1 MRRMLKMFS
10 KKVFILTILFF
21 LIVIFNAL
29 FIVKQTE
36 QALILQ
42 FGDPIRIIKEPG
54 LKIKIPLIQNA
65 IFYDTRVLDFDAE
78 VEEVILSDQKRLL
91 VDAFIRYRIVDPL
104 KFYQSVGNERNFKAR
119 IGGIL
124 SGSLRRV
131 LGSDPLEVV
140 LSVNRSELMKK
151 IQGEIGNDATD
162 FGVEMVDVRIKR
174 ADLPKANSEAIFGRM
189 RAEREK
195 EARQF
200 RAEGSEESQ
209 IIKSKA
215 EKERTIIIAE
225 ANKKSQTIK
234 GEGDGEAVKIYA
246 KAFNKDKE
254 FFAFYRSMEAYKK
267 AFNEGE
273 DDPIL
278 ILSPDSDFF
287 KYFNNKSG
295 K

>member
-1 MRRMLKMFS
+1 MFS
-10 KKVFILTILFF
+10 KKIFITTILILLF
-21 LIVIFNAL
+21 VIFSAL

-36 QALILQ
+36 QVLILQ
-42 FGDPIRIIKEPG
+42 FGDPIRIIKKPG

-91 VDAFIRYRIVDPL
+91 VDAFMRYKIIDPL

-140 LSVNRSELMKK
+140 LSVNRSELMEK
-151 IQGEIGNDATD
+151 IQVEIGNEATD

-174 ADLPKANSEAIFGRM
+174 ADLPKANSEAIYGRM

-215 EKERTIIIAE
+215 EKERTIIIAD

-267 AFNEGE
+267 AFKDGE
-273 DDPIL
+273 DEPTL

>member
-1 MRRMLKMFS
+1 MFS
-10 KKVFILTILFF
+10 KKVFILTILF
-21 LIVIFNAL
+21 LLLVIFNAL

-36 QALILQ
+36 QALVLQ
-42 FGDPIRIIKEPG
+42 FGDPIRVIKEPG

-91 VDAFIRYRIVDPL
+91 VDAFIRYRIADPL
-104 KFYQSVGNERNFKAR
+104 KFYQSIGNENGFKAR

-131 LGSDPLEVV
+131 LGSNPLEVV
-140 LSVNRSELMKK
+140 LSVNRSELMEK
-151 IQGEIGNDATD
+151 IQGELDKESAN
-162 FGVEMVDVRIKR
+162 FGVKMIDVRIKR
-174 ADLPKANSEAIFGRM
+174 ADLPKANSEAIFARM

-215 EKERTIIIAE
+215 EKERTVIIAE
-225 ANKKSQTIK
+225 ANKKSQTIR
-234 GEGDGEAVKIYA
+234 GEGDGESVKIYA
-246 KAFNKDKE
+246 EAFNKDKE
-254 FFAFYRSMEAYKK
+254 FFSFYRSMEAYKK
-267 AFNEGE
+267 AFKEGE
-273 DDPIL
+273 DDPTL

-287 KYFNNKSG
+287 KYFNKESG

>member
-1 MRRMLKMFS
+1 MFS
-10 KKVFILTILFF
+10 KKIFTPIILVLLFI
-21 LIVIFNAL
+21 IFSAL
-29 FIVKQTE
+29 FTVKQTE
-36 QALILQ
+36 QALVLQ

-54 LKIKIPLIQNA
+54 LKVKIPLIQNA

-91 VDAFIRYRIVDPL
+91 VDAFIRYQIIDPL
-104 KFYQSVGNERNFKAR
+104 KFYQSVSNENGFKAR
-119 IGGIL
+119 VGGIL

-131 LGSDPLEVV
+131 LGSNPLEVV
-140 LSVNRSELMKK
+140 LSVNRSELMEK
-151 IQGEIGNDATD
+151 IQGELDNESSN
-162 FGVEMVDVRIKR
+162 FGVKMIDVRIKR
-174 ADLPKANSEAIFGRM
+174 ADLPKANSEAIFARM

-209 IIKSKA
+209 IIKSTA
-215 EKERTIIIAE
+215 EKERTVIIAD

-234 GEGDGEAVKIYA
+234 GEGDGKAIKVYA
-246 KAFNKDKE
+246 EAFNKDKE
-254 FFAFYRSMEAYKK
+254 FFKFYRSMEAYKK
-267 AFNEGE
+267 VFKEGD
-273 DDPIL
+273 DDPTL

-287 KYFNNKSG
+287 KYFGNQSG

>member
-1 MRRMLKMFS
+1 MFN
-10 KKVFILTILFF
+10 KKALIPITLLFLFIFF
-21 LIVIFNAL
+21 SSL

-36 QALILQ
+36 QALVLQ
-42 FGDPIRIIKEPG
+42 FGDPIRVIKKPG

-91 VDAFIRYRIVDPL
+91 VDAFIRYQIIDPL
-104 KFYQSVGNERNFKAR
+104 KFYQSVGNENGFKAR
-119 IGGIL
+119 VGGLL

-140 LSVNRSELMKK
+140 LSQDRSELMEK
-151 IQGEIGNDATD
+151 IQIGIDNEAIN
-162 FGVEMVDVRIKR
+162 FGVVMVDVRIKR
-174 ADLPKANSEAIFGRM
+174 ADLPKANSEAIFARM

-209 IIKSKA
+209 RIKSKA
-215 EKERTIIIAE
+215 EKEKAVIIAE
-225 ANKKSQTIK
+225 ANKESQTIK
-234 GEGDGEAVKIYA
+234 GEGDGESVRIYA
-246 KAFNKDKE
+246 ETFKKDE
-254 FFAFYRSMEAYKK
+254 DFFAFYRSMEAYKK
-267 AFNEGE
+267 AFRDGE
-273 DDPIL
+273 DEPTL

-287 KYFNNKSG
+287 KYFDKKSG

>member
-1 MRRMLKMFS
+1 MFKMFNRKIFVPS
-10 KKVFILTILFF
+10 LLVLLL
-21 LIVIFNAL
+21 LIFSAM

-36 QALILQ
+36 QALVLQ
-42 FGDPIRIIKEPG
+42 FGDPIRVIKKPG
-54 LKIKIPLIQNA
+54 LKFKLPLIQNA

-91 VDAFIRYRIVDPL
+91 VDAFIRYRIIDPL
-104 KFYQSVGNERNFKAR
+104 KFYQSVSNENGFKAR
-119 IGGIL
+119 VGGIL

-140 LSVNRSELMKK
+140 LSTDRATLMEK
-151 IQGEIGNDATD
+151 IQDGIDEEAVN

-209 IIKSKA
+209 RIKAKA
-215 EKERTIIIAE
+215 EKDKAVILAE
-225 ANKKSQTIK
+225 ANKESQTIR
-234 GEGDGEAVKIYA
+234 GEGDGESVKIYA
-246 KAFNKDKE
+246 DTFKQDE
-254 FFAFYRSMEAYKK
+254 DFFAFYRSMEAYKK
-267 AFNEGE
+267 AFKDGE
-273 DDPIL
+273 DEPTL

-287 KYFNNKSG
+287 KYFDSKSG
-295 K
+295 N

>member
-1 MRRMLKMFS
+1 MFS
-10 KKVFILTILFF
+10 KKIFIPIILLLLFILFS
-21 LIVIFNAL
+21 AL

-42 FGDPIRIIKEPG
+42 FGDPIRIIKKPG

-91 VDAFIRYRIVDPL
+91 VDAFIRYKIIDPL
-104 KFYQSVGNERNFKAR
+104 KFYQAVVNENGFKAR
-119 IGGIL
+119 VGGIL

-140 LSVNRSELMKK
+140 LSKNRSGLMEK
-151 IQGEIGNDATD
+151 IQEEIDKEAVN
-162 FGVEMVDVRIKR
+162 FGVKMIDVRIKR
-174 ADLPKANSEAIFGRM
+174 ADLPKANSEAIFARM

-209 IIKSKA
+209 IIKSTA
-215 EKERTIIIAE
+215 EKERTVIIAE
-225 ANKKSQTIK
+225 ANKKSQTIR

-246 KAFNKDKE
+246 KGFKKDEE

-267 AFNEGE
+267 VFGDSE
-273 DDPIL
+273 DEPTFIL
-278 ILSPDSDFF
+278 
-287 KYFNNKSG
+287 
-295 K
+295 

>member
-1 MRRMLKMFS
+1 MRMMLKMFS
-10 KKVFILTILFF
+10 KKIFAPIILVLLFTIFS
-21 LIVIFNAL
+21 AL

-36 QALILQ
+36 QALVLQ

-91 VDAFIRYRIVDPL
+91 VDAFIRYKIVDPL

-140 LSVNRSELMKK
+140 LSVNRSELMEK
-151 IQGEIGNDATD
+151 IQAEIDKEAAD
-162 FGVEMVDVRIKR
+162 FGVTIIDVRIKR
-174 ADLPKANSEAIFGRM
+174 ADLPKANSEAIYGRM

-209 IIKSKA
+209 IIKSTA
-215 EKERTIIIAE
+215 EKERTVIIAE
-225 ANKKSQTIK
+225 AKKKSQTIK

-246 KAFNKDKE
+246 KGFKKDEE

-267 AFNEGE
+267 VFE
-273 DDPIL
+273 DSEDEPTF

>member
-1 MRRMLKMFS
+1 MRMMLKMFS
-10 KKVFILTILFF
+10 KKIFAPIILVLLFTIFS
-21 LIVIFNAL
+21 AL

-36 QALILQ
+36 QALVLQ
-42 FGDPIRIIKEPG
+42 FGDPIRVIKEPG

-65 IFYDTRVLDFDAE
+65 VFYDTRVLDFDAE

-91 VDAFIRYRIVDPL
+91 VDAFIRYQIVDPL
-104 KFYQSVGNERNFKAR
+104 KFYQSVSNENGFKAR
-119 IGGIL
+119 VGGIL

-131 LGSDPLEVV
+131 LGSNPLEVV
-140 LSVNRSELMKK
+140 LSVNRSELMEK
-151 IQGEIGNDATD
+151 IQGELDNESSN
-162 FGVEMVDVRIKR
+162 FGVKMIDVRIKR
-174 ADLPKANSEAIFGRM
+174 ADLPKANSEAIFARM

-209 IIKSKA
+209 IIKSTA
-215 EKERTIIIAE
+215 EKERTVIIAD

-234 GEGDGEAVKIYA
+234 GEGDGKAIKVYA
-246 KAFNKDKE
+246 EAFNKDKE
-254 FFAFYRSMEAYKK
+254 FFKFYRSMEAYKK
-267 AFNEGE
+267 VFKEGD
-273 DDPIL
+273 DDPTL

-287 KYFNNKSG
+287 KYFGNQSG

>member
-1 MRRMLKMFS
+1 MFS
-10 KKVFILTILFF
+10 KKIFMPVILF
-21 LIVIFNAL
+21 LIIVFFSAL

-36 QALILQ
+36 QALVLQ
-42 FGDPIRIIKEPG
+42 FGDPIRVIKKPG

-91 VDAFIRYRIVDPL
+91 VDAFLRYKITDPL
-104 KFYQSVGNERNFKAR
+104 KFYQSVGNENGFKAR
-119 IGGIL
+119 VGGIL

-140 LSVNRSELMKK
+140 LSVDRSELMEK
-151 IQGEIGNDATD
+151 IQEGIDNEAVN
-162 FGVEMVDVRIKR
+162 FGVKMVDVRIKR
-174 ADLPKANSEAIFGRM
+174 ADLPKANSEAIFARM

-209 IIKSKA
+209 RIKAKA
-215 EKERTIIIAE
+215 EKEKTVIIAE
-225 ANKKSQTIK
+225 ANKEAQTVR
-234 GEGDGEAVKIYA
+234 GEGDGESVKIYA
-246 KAFNKDKE
+246 ETFSKDKE
-254 FFAFYRSMEAYKK
+254 FFSFYRSMEAYKK
-267 AFNEGE
+267 AFKEGK
-273 DDPIL
+273 DDPTL

-287 KYFNNKSG
+287 KYFDSKSG

>member
-1 MRRMLKMFS
+1 MFS
-10 KKVFILTILFF
+10 KKIFTPIILVLLFTIFS
-21 LIVIFNAL
+21 AL

-36 QALILQ
+36 QALVLQ

-54 LKIKIPLIQNA
+54 LKVKIPLIQNA

-91 VDAFIRYRIVDPL
+91 VDAFIRYQIIDPL
-104 KFYQSVGNERNFKAR
+104 KFYQSVSNENGFKAR
-119 IGGIL
+119 VGGIL

-131 LGSDPLEVV
+131 LGSNPLEVV
-140 LSVNRSELMKK
+140 LSVNRSELMEK
-151 IQGEIGNDATD
+151 IQGELDNESSN
-162 FGVEMVDVRIKR
+162 FGVKMIDVRIKR
-174 ADLPKANSEAIFGRM
+174 ADLPKANSEAIFARM

-209 IIKSKA
+209 IIKSTA
-215 EKERTIIIAE
+215 EKERTVIIAE
-225 ANKKSQTIK
+225 ASKKGQTIK

-246 KAFNKDKE
+246 KGFKKDEE

-267 AFNEGE
+267 AFE
-273 DDPIL
+273 DSEDEPTF

>member
-1 MRRMLKMFS
+1 MRMMLKMFS
-10 KKVFILTILFF
+10 KKIFAPIILVLLFTIFS
-21 LIVIFNAL
+21 AL

-36 QALILQ
+36 QALVLQ
-42 FGDPIRIIKEPG
+42 FGDPIRVIKEPG

-91 VDAFIRYRIVDPL
+91 MDAFIRYQIVDPL
-104 KFYQSVGNERNFKAR
+104 KFYQSVSNENGFKAR
-119 IGGIL
+119 VGGIL

-140 LSVNRSELMKK
+140 LSAKRSELMEK
-151 IQGEIGNDATD
+151 IQGELDKESVN
-162 FGVEMVDVRIKR
+162 FGVKMIDVRIKR
-174 ADLPKANSEAIFGRM
+174 ADLPKANSEAIFARM

-215 EKERTIIIAE
+215 EKERTVIIAE
-225 ANKKSQTIK
+225 ANKKSQTIR
-234 GEGDGEAVKIYA
+234 GEGDGESVKIYA
-246 KAFNKDKE
+246 EAFNKDKE
-254 FFAFYRSMEAYKK
+254 FFSFYRSMEAYKK
-267 AFNEGE
+267 AFKEGE
-273 DDPIL
+273 DDPTL

-287 KYFNNKSG
+287 KYFNKESG

>member
-1 MRRMLKMFS
+1 MSKMFS
-10 KKVFILTILFF
+10 KKIFIPIILLLLFILFS
-21 LIVIFNAL
+21 AL

-91 VDAFIRYRIVDPL
+91 VDAFIRYKIIDPL
-104 KFYQSVGNERNFKAR
+104 KFYQAVINGNGFKAR
-119 IGGIL
+119 VGGIL

-140 LSVNRSELMKK
+140 LSKNRSGLMEK
-151 IQGEIGNDATD
+151 IQEEIDKEAVN
-162 FGVEMVDVRIKR
+162 FGVKMIDVRIKR
-174 ADLPKANSEAIFGRM
+174 ADLPKANSEAIFARM

-209 IIKSKA
+209 IIKSTA
-215 EKERTIIIAE
+215 EKERTVIIAE
-225 ANKKSQTIK
+225 ANKKAQTTK

-246 KAFNKDKE
+246 KGFKKDEE

-267 AFNEGE
+267 VFE
-273 DDPIL
+273 DSEDEPTF

>member
-1 MRRMLKMFS
+1 MFS
-10 KKVFILTILFF
+10 KKVFILTILF
-21 LIVIFNAL
+21 LLLVIFNAL

-36 QALILQ
+36 QALVLQ
-42 FGDPIRIIKEPG
+42 FGDPIRVIKEPG

-65 IFYDTRVLDFDAE
+65 VFYDTRVLDFDAE

-91 VDAFIRYRIVDPL
+91 VDAFIRYRIIDPL
-104 KFYQSVGNERNFKAR
+104 KFYQSVGNESSFKAR

-140 LSVNRSELMKK
+140 LSVNRSELMER
-151 IQGEIGNDATD
+151 IQAEIDKEASD
-162 FGVEMVDVRIKR
+162 FGVKMIDVRIKR
-174 ADLPKANSEAIFGRM
+174 ADLPKANSEAIFARM

-209 IIKSKA
+209 IIKSTA
-215 EKERTIIIAE
+215 EKERTVIIAE
-225 ANKKSQTIK
+225 ANKKAQTIK

-246 KAFNKDKE
+246 KAFKKDE
-254 FFAFYRSMEAYKK
+254 AFFAFYRSMEAYKK
-267 AFNEGE
+267 VFE
-273 DDPIL
+273 DSEDEPTF

>member
-1 MRRMLKMFS
+1 MLN
-10 KKVFILTILFF
+10 KKIFIFTILFF
-21 LIVIFNAL
+21 LFVLFNAL

-36 QALILQ
+36 QALVLQ

-91 VDAFIRYRIVDPL
+91 VDAFIRYQIIEPL
-104 KFYQSVGNERNFKAR
+104 KFFQSVGTENRFKAR
-119 IGGIL
+119 VGGIL

-140 LSVNRSELMKK
+140 LSVNRSELMDK
-151 IQGEIGNDATD
+151 IQEEIGKEATD
-162 FGVEMVDVRIKR
+162 FGVEMIDVRIKR
-174 ADLPKANSEAIFGRM
+174 ADLPKANSEAIYGRM

-225 ANKKSQTIK
+225 ANKRSQTVR
-234 GEGDGEAVKIYA
+234 GEGDGEAVRIYA

-254 FFAFYRSMEAYKK
+254 FFDFYRSMEAYKK
-267 AFNEGE
+267 AFKGDD
-273 DDPIL
+273 DDPTL

-287 KYFNNKSG
+287 KYFNNQSG

>member
-1 MRRMLKMFS
+1 MFS
-10 KKVFILTILFF
+10 KKIFVPIILVLLFTIFS
-21 LIVIFNAL
+21 AL

-36 QALILQ
+36 QALVLQ
-42 FGDPIRIIKEPG
+42 FGDPIRVIKEPG

-91 VDAFIRYRIVDPL
+91 MDAFIRYQIVDPL
-104 KFYQSVGNERNFKAR
+104 KFYQSVSNENGFKAR
-119 IGGIL
+119 VGGIL

-140 LSVNRSELMKK
+140 LSAKRSELMEK
-151 IQGEIGNDATD
+151 IQGELDNESSN
-162 FGVEMVDVRIKR
+162 FGVKMIDVRIKR
-174 ADLPKANSEAIFGRM
+174 ADLPKANSEAIFARM

-215 EKERTIIIAE
+215 EKERTVIIAE
-225 ANKKSQTIK
+225 ANKKSQTIR
-234 GEGDGEAVKIYA
+234 GEGDGESVKIYA
-246 KAFNKDKE
+246 EAFNKDKE

-267 AFNEGE
+267 AFKEGE
-273 DDPIL
+273 DDPTL

-287 KYFNNKSG
+287 KYFNKESG

>member
-1 MRRMLKMFS
+1 MRMMLKMFS
-10 KKVFILTILFF
+10 KKIFAPIILVLLFTIFS
-21 LIVIFNAL
+21 AL

-36 QALILQ
+36 QALVLQ
-42 FGDPIRIIKEPG
+42 FGDPIRVIKEPG

-91 VDAFIRYRIVDPL
+91 MDAFIRYQIVDPL
-104 KFYQSVGNERNFKAR
+104 KFYQSVSNENGFKAR
-119 IGGIL
+119 VGGIL

-140 LSVNRSELMKK
+140 LSAKRSELMEK
-151 IQGEIGNDATD
+151 IQGELDKESVN
-162 FGVEMVDVRIKR
+162 FGVKMIDVRIKR
-174 ADLPKANSEAIFGRM
+174 ADLPKANSEAIFARM

-215 EKERTIIIAE
+215 EKERTVIIAE
-225 ANKKSQTIK
+225 ANKKSQTIR
-234 GEGDGEAVKIYA
+234 GQGDGESVRIYA
-246 KAFNKDKE
+246 EAFNKDKE
-254 FFAFYRSMEAYKK
+254 FFEFYRSMEAYKK
-267 AFNEGE
+267 VFKEGE
-273 DDPIL
+273 DVPTL

-287 KYFNNKSG
+287 KYFGNQSG